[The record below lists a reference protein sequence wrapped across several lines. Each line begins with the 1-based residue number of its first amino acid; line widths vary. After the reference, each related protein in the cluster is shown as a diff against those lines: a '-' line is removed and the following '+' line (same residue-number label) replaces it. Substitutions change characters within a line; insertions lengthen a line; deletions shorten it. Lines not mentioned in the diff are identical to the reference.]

1 MAFSLPEVEGL
12 ERDVKGLPADLA
24 IDIWRRF
31 GKAME
36 SMLRDSSSPK
46 LTTRQ
51 IEMAVRASM
60 RLGACEKIGLDAL
73 IDEATGAQY
82 DRASEALRGSCGPV
96 VLRAYLEDE
105 MRKWEKT
112 FPDEL
117 WLEFKSRR
125 PDQFPPSSPLH
136 AIAISSKNF
145 CRRLFLAC
153 RLVSA
158 RPFSAR

>member
-1 MAFSLPEVEGL
+1 VAFSLPEVEGL

-31 GKAME
+31 AKAME

-60 RLGACEKIGLDAL
+60 RLGAWEKIGLDAL

-82 DRASEALRGSCGPV
+82 DRASEALRGK
-96 VLRAYLEDE
+96 LRAYRVAGL
-105 MRKWEKT
+105 
-112 FPDEL
+112 P
-117 WLEFKSRR
+117 
-125 PDQFPPSSPLH
+125 
-136 AIAISSKNF
+136 
-145 CRRLFLAC
+145 
-153 RLVSA
+153 
-158 RPFSAR
+158 

>member
-1 MAFSLPEVEGL
+1 VAFSLPEVEGL

-60 RLGACEKIGLDAL
+60 RLGACEKIW
-73 IDEATGAQY
+73 
-82 DRASEALRGSCGPV
+82 LRC
-96 VLRAYLEDE
+96 A
-105 MRKWEKT
+105 
-112 FPDEL
+112 
-117 WLEFKSRR
+117 
-125 PDQFPPSSPLH
+125 
-136 AIAISSKNF
+136 N
-145 CRRLFLAC
+145 
-153 RLVSA
+153 
-158 RPFSAR
+158 